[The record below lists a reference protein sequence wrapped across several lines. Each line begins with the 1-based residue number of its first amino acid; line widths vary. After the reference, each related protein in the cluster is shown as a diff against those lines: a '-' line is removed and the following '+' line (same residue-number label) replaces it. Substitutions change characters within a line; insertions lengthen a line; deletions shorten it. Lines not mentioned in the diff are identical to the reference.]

1 MRQAALL
8 HLAGAQAKH
17 QTGVVEY
24 VRLAGIVQVDAN
36 LLGNANLVSGKAAGI
51 VERLDGIDQVLSN
64 RLVLDG
70 RNLAT
75 LGQNSLVVAKL
86 FNHTFLHRG
95 RCNRLSIR
103 YPHIFMRKYRPSA
116 TKLRTST
123 CEEQQRRKG
132 AIVGEFVSI
141 GLNSGPNKERVCM
154 DELFHV
160 SERKSTI
167 GTELRAGLTTFLAMA
182 YIIAVNPA
190 VLSGAGIDAGALAC
204 ATCLGAGIMT
214 ICMGIFA
221 NRPLACA
228 SGLGVN
234 AMIAG
239 ITTTV
244 CGGDWHVAMSVIFL
258 EGVVILLLV
267 LCGLREAIMDAIP
280 VVLRHAI
287 SVGLGLFIAMIGLC
301 DAGIITAGAGT
312 LVGLGDIT
320 SPTFIVGII
329 SILVTVAL
337 ACRNVPGSLL
347 IGIVVAVIAGIPLGV
362 TQAPT
367 GIIAPLDFSS
377 IGGPIADAGGVPA
390 IVKVLT
396 DPALLVISFSLL
408 MSDFFDTM
416 GTAMA
421 VAKQGEFLTDDGNV
435 ENIKEILIVDSAAA
449 AVGGFMGVSSIT
461 TFVESTSGAA
471 DGGRTGL
478 TSVTTGV
485 LFILAAFFSPIVTI
499 VSSAATC
506 GALVYVGYLMMSE
519 ASEIDWSDVSQGF
532 PAFMI
537 VAGVPFTYSISAGI
551 GLGFIA
557 YVIVALF
564 KGEASKIKPLM
575 WIAALAFLVYFF
587 VA

>member
-1 MRQAALL
+1 
-8 HLAGAQAKH
+8 
-17 QTGVVEY
+17 
-24 VRLAGIVQVDAN
+24 
-36 LLGNANLVSGKAAGI
+36 
-51 VERLDGIDQVLSN
+51 
-64 RLVLDG
+64 
-70 RNLAT
+70 
-75 LGQNSLVVAKL
+75 
-86 FNHTFLHRG
+86 
-95 RCNRLSIR
+95 
-103 YPHIFMRKYRPSA
+103 
-116 TKLRTST
+116 
-123 CEEQQRRKG
+123 
-132 AIVGEFVSI
+132 
-141 GLNSGPNKERVCM
+141 M

-228 SGLGVN
+228 SGLGIN

-239 ITTTV
+239 IATTM

-258 EGVVILLLV
+258 EGIVILLLV
-267 LCGLREAIMDAIP
+267 LDAIP

-312 LVGLGDIT
+312 LVGLGDIA

-329 SILVTVAL
+329 SIVVTVAL
-337 ACRNVPGSLL
+337 ASRNVPGSLL
-347 IGIVVAVIAGIPLGV
+347 IGIIVAVIAGIPLGV
-362 TQAPT
+362 THAPE
-367 GIIAPLDFSS
+367 GLIAPLDFSTFGAPFAS
-377 IGGPIADAGGVPA
+377 TADGNLA

-396 DPALLVISFSLL
+396 DPMLLVVAFSLL

-421 VAKQGEFLTDDGNV
+421 VAKQGEFLTEDGNV
-435 ENIKEILIVDSAAA
+435 EDIRPILVVDSVAAA
-449 AVGGFMGVSSIT
+449 AGGFMGVSSIT

-537 VAGVPFTYSISAGI
+537 VAGVPFTYSISSGI

>member
-1 MRQAALL
+1 
-8 HLAGAQAKH
+8 
-17 QTGVVEY
+17 
-24 VRLAGIVQVDAN
+24 
-36 LLGNANLVSGKAAGI
+36 
-51 VERLDGIDQVLSN
+51 
-64 RLVLDG
+64 
-70 RNLAT
+70 
-75 LGQNSLVVAKL
+75 
-86 FNHTFLHRG
+86 
-95 RCNRLSIR
+95 
-103 YPHIFMRKYRPSA
+103 
-116 TKLRTST
+116 
-123 CEEQQRRKG
+123 
-132 AIVGEFVSI
+132 
-141 GLNSGPNKERVCM
+141 
-154 DELFHV
+154 
-160 SERKSTI
+160 
-167 GTELRAGLTTFLAMA
+167 
-182 YIIAVNPA
+182 
-190 VLSGAGIDAGALAC
+190 
-204 ATCLGAGIMT
+204 
-214 ICMGIFA
+214 
-221 NRPLACA
+221 
-228 SGLGVN
+228 
-234 AMIAG
+234 
-239 ITTTV
+239 
-244 CGGDWHVAMSVIFL
+244 
-258 EGVVILLLV
+258 
-267 LCGLREAIMDAIP
+267 
-280 VVLRHAI
+280 
-287 SVGLGLFIAMIGLC
+287 MIGLC

-506 GALVYVGYLMMSE
+506 GALS
-519 ASEIDWSDVSQGF
+519 
-532 PAFMI
+532 
-537 VAGVPFTYSISAGI
+537 TSAT
-551 GLGFIA
+551 L
-557 YVIVALF
+557 
-564 KGEASKIKPLM
+564 
-575 WIAALAFLVYFF
+575 
-587 VA
+587 